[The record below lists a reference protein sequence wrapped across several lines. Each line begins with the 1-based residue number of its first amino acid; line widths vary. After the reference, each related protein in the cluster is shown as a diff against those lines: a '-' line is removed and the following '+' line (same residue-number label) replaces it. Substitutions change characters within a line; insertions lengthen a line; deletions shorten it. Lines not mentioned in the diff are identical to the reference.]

1 MCSHQQASFLT
12 SGRGGR
18 GLSYRCLCVGAVGV
32 CGDAGEGRA
41 VCGSPCWCPL
51 CVCVSEI
58 CSQPHYWANL
68 QASEISED
76 YFVAD

>member
-1 MCSHQQASFLT
+1 MWVLLVF
-12 SGRGGR
+12 
-18 GLSYRCLCVGAVGV
+18 VGMLAKAVLFVAAHVGV
-32 CGDAGEGRA
+32 
-41 VCGSPCWCPL
+41 L

>member
-1 MCSHQQASFLT
+1 M
-12 SGRGGR
+12 
-18 GLSYRCLCVGAVGV
+18 GAVGV